1 MKCHSG
7 IPPVDHLSKALI
19 INPLAPPDHEMDIV
33 GTSLGLAG
41 SVLHLVVFSIEF
53 VSDVKQVY
61 QKGATD
67 SNVDLAIVA
76 SSIQSATK
84 SLEAQ
89 LEESGGQ
96 QGTEESKLDP
106 DEQVSDFHVGL
117 MVHTLRNVKIGVS
130 CAQI

>member
-1 MKCHSG
+1 
-7 IPPVDHLSKALI
+7 
-19 INPLAPPDHEMDIV
+19 MDIV

-41 SVLHLVVFSIEF
+41 SVLRLVIFSIEF

-61 QKGATD
+61 HKGATD

-89 LEESGGQ
+89 LEEAGQQ
-96 QGTEESKLDP
+96 QGTAGSTLDP
-106 DEQVSDFHVGL
+106 DEKVRVVSQLAALWPHIRKKFCD
-117 MVHTLRNVKIGVS
+117 
-130 CAQI
+130 

>member
-1 MKCHSG
+1 
-7 IPPVDHLSKALI
+7 
-19 INPLAPPDHEMDIV
+19 MDIV

-41 SVLHLVVFSIEF
+41 SVLRLVIFSIEF

-61 QKGATD
+61 HKGATD

-89 LEESGGQ
+89 LEEAGQQ
-96 QGTEESKLDP
+96 QGTAGSTLDP
-106 DEQVSDFHVGL
+106 DEKVRVVFPTRGFVASYPQEVL
-117 MVHTLRNVKIGVS
+117 
-130 CAQI
+130 